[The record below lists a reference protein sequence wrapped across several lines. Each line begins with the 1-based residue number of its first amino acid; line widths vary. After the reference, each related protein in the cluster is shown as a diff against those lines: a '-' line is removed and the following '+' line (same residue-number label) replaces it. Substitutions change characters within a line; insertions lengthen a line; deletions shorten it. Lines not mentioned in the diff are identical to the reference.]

1 MTITFMTAMVQI
13 IKLVLHVQLLVQ
25 HDKGQV
31 LTNEI
36 RVMMLIRL
44 YYLQHRV
51 LALVII
57 ITTTPLL
64 YQM

>member
-36 RVMMLIRL
+36 RVMILMRL